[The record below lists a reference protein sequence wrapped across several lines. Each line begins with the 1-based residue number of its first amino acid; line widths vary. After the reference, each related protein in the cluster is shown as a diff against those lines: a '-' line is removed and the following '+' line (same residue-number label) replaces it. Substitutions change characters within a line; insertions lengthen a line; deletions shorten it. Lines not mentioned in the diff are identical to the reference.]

1 MIAIAVVSLLLIM
14 LREVKRR
21 GMTTDIY
28 GIFLWGIVGGVI
40 GGRLAYVVY
49 DWDYFVANPREIIG
63 FAGLAQIGMIIG
75 VIVTALIY
83 MKVTKMRF
91 SSLLSIGD
99 AVAVGTPLALAIGR
113 IGCTLNGCC
122 TGIPAPDLPWAIV
135 YTHPNSFAP
144 LNVPVHPT
152 QIYHLLCN
160 LIVFAIVWRLR
171 GKFKPEGGL
180 FFFFLCLFAISD
192 FGIRFLRTDKPVLWG
207 LRQAQIFDVA
217 ILMIFV
223 PWLIIRIRQFQK
235 QASAAE
241 LVSEAQPEQ
250 NREV

>member
-1 MIAIAVVSLLLIM
+1 MLTISIDPVAFTIGPLEVGWYGIMIAIAVVSLLLIM

-99 AVAVGTPLALAIGR
+99 AVAVGTPLALAIV
-113 IGCTLNGCC
+113 
-122 TGIPAPDLPWAIV
+122 AP
-135 YTHPNSFAP
+135 
-144 LNVPVHPT
+144 
-152 QIYHLLCN
+152 
-160 LIVFAIVWRLR
+160 
-171 GKFKPEGGL
+171 
-180 FFFFLCLFAISD
+180 
-192 FGIRFLRTDKPVLWG
+192 
-207 LRQAQIFDVA
+207 
-217 ILMIFV
+217 
-223 PWLIIRIRQFQK
+223 
-235 QASAAE
+235 
-241 LVSEAQPEQ
+241 
-250 NREV
+250 